1 MFYSAN
7 TLIKPTQ
14 STHQTERA
22 LIIIS
27 PTSVP
32 KQSDTQNTIEPTL
45 QSELV
50 NNIRLLEAKL
60 VRAQQ
65 AKTSLWKE
73 LQSAQNINNQMD
85 TVLKRAGIQRTETLL
100 FTVQNKKLSDDIK
113 PLTGTQ
119 VITLSETGV
128 LPQNPADTD
137 LQAQDTPMDQSPHLT
152 HEETLLE
159 KIRALE
165 EELKQSQ
172 GDKV

>member
-85 TVLKRAGIQRTETLL
+85 TVLKRAGILRTETLL
-100 FTVQNKKLSDDIK
+100 FTVQNKK
-113 PLTGTQ
+113 
-119 VITLSETGV
+119 
-128 LPQNPADTD
+128 
-137 LQAQDTPMDQSPHLT
+137 
-152 HEETLLE
+152 
-159 KIRALE
+159 AL
-165 EELKQSQ
+165 
-172 GDKV
+172 GY